1 MTNTSSQATRT
12 IEQRFQSFV
21 GWQLRVGALLAIAIA
36 VVGIA
41 MLLLRGDGIVP
52 AVGTF
57 SDAVITYRSFD
68 LLWTGLCAGEA
79 TAVMQLAVCVLI
91 ATPLLR
97 IACSLIGFIIEGD
110 WLYTAITLVV
120 AAIIGSTIFLGM

>member
-52 AVGTF
+52 PVGTF

-68 LLWTGLCAGEA
+68 LLWTGLCAGEP

-120 AAIIGSTIFLGM
+120 ATIIGSTIFLGM